1 MCGIAGILGVTG
13 DHAERAVGRMLDS
26 IAHRGPDGRG
36 VMALPNGALGHARL
50 SIVDVAGG
58 HQPMSTHDGVQHIV
72 FNGEVYGYQKLRREL
87 AEYPYATTSDTE
99 VILAAYRRYGTD
111 MLAHLPGMFAF
122 ALWDSRSQLLF
133 AARDRFGEKPL
144 FYATPHPNVFI
155 FASEIK
161 ALLASGLLEAQ
172 VDRRAVAY
180 YLRHHTPPDRT
191 IYKNVFSLGPAHCLH
206 WDGRSHHVQR
216 YWSVPRPAGYY
227 STLADAADH
236 FRTLAHQA
244 VERQLVADVEVGAF
258 LSGGLDSSTV
268 VALASKV
275 NPSIRT
281 FCAEFSGTSGEAHYA
296 RRVASRFGTRHSEL
310 QIGHYSLPDTLQR
323 LAEVFDEPFGD
334 NSSVPTYLIAQ
345 KAREHVKV
353 VLTGDGGDEIFGGYP
368 WNKELCWAEA
378 TPRPSYW
385 QWQAA
390 RVVSR
395 VARTLRMDCAER
407 VEQRNIGIG
416 YARRHPTVFDAHL
429 RQMTGW
435 ADVDRLQRL
444 GLGDCLAEIDSWERR
459 QEYGDDVS
467 SAMIYDIQVFMPG
480 DILTKID
487 RASMAHGL
495 ELRAPFLDV
504 ALAEF
509 CLTLPRDLRI
519 TTTEDKRILRA
530 AFEDEWPDE
539 IRRRPKQGFGAPV
552 DVWLSSTELR
562 PIIAE
567 VLFSPSSALFDL
579 LPFEQL
585 SEQFRQSNPMRQWAL
600 LCLGLWAKTWL
611 RREHAS
617 TLP

>member
-1 MCGIAGILGVTG
+1 
-13 DHAERAVGRMLDS
+13 
-26 IAHRGPDGRG
+26 
-36 VMALPNGALGHARL
+36 
-50 SIVDVAGG
+50 
-58 HQPMSTHDGVQHIV
+58 
-72 FNGEVYGYQKLRREL
+72 
-87 AEYPYATTSDTE
+87 
-99 VILAAYRRYGTD
+99 
-111 MLAHLPGMFAF
+111 
-122 ALWDSRSQLLF
+122 
-133 AARDRFGEKPL
+133 
-144 FYATPHPNVFI
+144 
-155 FASEIK
+155 
-161 ALLASGLLEAQ
+161 
-172 VDRRAVAY
+172 
-180 YLRHHTPPDRT
+180 
-191 IYKNVFSLGPAHCLH
+191 
-206 WDGRSHHVQR
+206 
-216 YWSVPRPAGYY
+216 
-227 STLADAADH
+227 
-236 FRTLAHQA
+236 
-244 VERQLVADVEVGAF
+244 
-258 LSGGLDSSTV
+258 
-268 VALASKV
+268 
-275 NPSIRT
+275 
-281 FCAEFSGTSGEAHYA
+281 
-296 RRVASRFGTRHSEL
+296 
-310 QIGHYSLPDTLQR
+310 
-323 LAEVFDEPFGD
+323 
-334 NSSVPTYLIAQ
+334 
-345 KAREHVKV
+345 
-353 VLTGDGGDEIFGGYP
+353 
-368 WNKELCWAEA
+368 
-378 TPRPSYW
+378 
-385 QWQAA
+385 
-390 RVVSR
+390 
-395 VARTLRMDCAER
+395 
-407 VEQRNIGIG
+407 
-416 YARRHPTVFDAHL
+416 
-429 RQMTGW
+429 MTGW